1 MVMSLPV
8 SASVPDLAM
17 TIPTGFA
24 AALGI
29 WFATTTA
36 ILLAE
41 AGLAR
46 RIARF
51 PLLSTWQALSVTV
64 VRVRAGLRLE
74 QKCVTTRQRS
84 AVRSAHAQPASGS
97 QISRIL
103 LRIAAFAF
111 GLGVALPTLA
121 QTISGSSLSITGQS
135 TLQGD
140 VVTCSGHPWID
151 VRCNGAMA
159 DGNHDDTNAI
169 NNTISAAIANNWPVR
184 LPAGSYK
191 VTSRIIVD
199 YATQAGQGFRLISDG
214 AVIDGRAIA
223 SGPVLQ
229 IQCGG
234 GTTSSPTGC
243 FYFKEEGTLFVNG
256 NTPAYVVV
264 VGKTDFSDAH
274 NSAKFD
280 HLIVN
285 NANTAAA
292 GGGCQ
297 FNYVL
302 DSDIFAVCVATG
314 GAAGLAFE
322 QVQFSRVSGAGTAEG
337 TGGRG
342 LVLENGYN
350 FSNTFFA
357 LDLEVSPT
365 CLSITFS
372 HNGLNTFVSPYFN
385 CVTAVNA
392 TSSDGNVLIN
402 PNYGGATVN
411 YGPLSTGISVIGTGS
426 RDDWLFPAAGSYV
439 ATAIDDGLNVSSY
452 NAPGAS
458 MSVTLPAPPGVNAG
472 WSMGFASDNGKGMTI
487 TTPSGSIIAGGKSV
501 GSITMGAGNYEYVRL
516 QSDGNNFRIISS
528 TRNTRLANGFEPP
541 PWPSNWLFPDSSG
554 YAADLSDNGNI
565 LSSYNS
571 ASGLTVTLPSTN
583 GIPDGWSMGFAT
595 DNNKGLMVQV
605 NTTTGG
611 HIIWPGSGGSQT
623 SLAMANTS
631 QGAYEFIVLQYD
643 GNGNF
648 RVLDATPATA
658 QAIGMIGAAGISRWS
673 FPTVSSYFA
682 TVADNGNVIS
692 SLSSPASY
700 LAVTLPSTTAV
711 PMGWT
716 IGIATEGNK
725 TAAVQ
730 TNSTSGGRILFP
742 GSGATTTSASLA
754 GANYELLVLQFDGG
768 NFRVI
773 QATPATATLMGITG
787 NAPGINRWSFP
798 AVSTYAAAQS
808 DIGNAL
814 SSYNTPTSSL
824 TVTLPPTA
832 AISAGW
838 TMGFTTDNGKTMT
851 VQVNGASNGHIL
863 YPAGTT
869 GTAGNSVTLA
879 PINYEFMA
887 LQFDGS
893 NFRIVSITP
902 RSASVLG
909 MFGHQITSGA
919 APTLGSGSGDCGTS
933 PSIGGNDSAGRVTVG
948 AANGGRCTITFVSPW
963 PNPPVCSAFDETM
976 AILVRPTATS
986 TASMVLTG
994 AFIDGDVLA
1003 YSCLGFQ

>member
-17 TIPTGFA
+17 TVPTGFA

-29 WFATTTA
+29 WFAATTA
-36 ILLAE
+36 MLLAE

-46 RIARF
+46 HITKFRLFGLWRA
-51 PLLSTWQALSVTV
+51 PPVS
-64 VRVRAGLRLE
+64 RVRAALRLE
-74 QKCVTTRQRS
+74 QQSETTTQRS
-84 AVRSAHAQPASGS
+84 AVRPAHRQPTSGLHVT
-97 QISRIL
+97 RTL

-121 QTISGSSLSITGQS
+121 QTITGSSLDITGQS

-151 VRCNGAMA
+151 VRCNGAVA

-169 NNTISAAIANNWPVR
+169 NSTISTAVANNWPVR
-184 LPAGSYK
+184 LTAGTYK
-191 VTSRIIVD
+191 VTSRIIID
-199 YATQAGQGFRLISDG
+199 YATQAGKGFRLISDG
-214 AVIDGRAIA
+214 AVIDGRTIA

-229 IQCGG
+229 IQCSN

-243 FYFKEEGTLFVNG
+243 FYFKEEGALFVNG

-264 VGKTDFSDAH
+264 VGKPDFSDAH

-285 NANTAAA
+285 NASTAAA

-322 QVQFSRVSGAGTAEG
+322 QVQFSRISGAGTAEG

-342 LVLENGYN
+342 VVLENGYN

-372 HNGLNTFVSPYFN
+372 HNGLNTFVSPYFD

-392 TSSDGNVLIN
+392 TASDGNVLIN

-426 RDDWLFPAAGSYV
+426 RDNWLFPVAGSYV
-439 ATAIDDGLNVSSY
+439 TSPIDDGLSVSNY
-452 NAPGAS
+452 NTPGAS
-458 MSVTLPAPPGVNAG
+458 MSVTLPAVSTVNVG

-487 TTPSGSIIAGGKSV
+487 TTTSGLIISGGKSV

-516 QSDGNNFRIISS
+516 QSDGNNFRIVSS

-541 PWPSNWLFPDSSG
+541 PWPSNWLFPASSG
-554 YAADLSDNGNI
+554 YAANLSDNGNV

-571 ASGLTVTLPSTN
+571 AAGLTVTLPPTN
-583 GIPDGWSMGFAT
+583 GLPDGWSIGFAT
-595 DNNKGLMVQV
+595 DNNKSLAVQV
-605 NTTTGG
+605 SNTTGG
-611 HIIWPGSGGSQT
+611 HIVWPGSGGSQI
-623 SLAMANTS
+623 SLTMANTS
-631 QGAYEFIVLQYD
+631 QGAYEFMVLQYD

-648 RVLDATPATA
+648 RVLEATPATA
-658 QAIGMIGAAGISRWS
+658 QAIGMLGAAGINRWS
-673 FPTVSSYFA
+673 FPTVSSYAA

-692 SLSSPASY
+692 SLNSSASY

-711 PMGWT
+711 PVGWT
-716 IGIATEGNK
+716 IGIATDGNK

-730 TNSTSGGRILFP
+730 TNSTSGGRILYP

-773 QATPATATLMGITG
+773 QATPATATLMGISG

-798 AVSTYAAAQS
+798 AVGTYAASQN

-824 TVTLPPTA
+824 TVTLPPTT

-838 TMGFTTDNGKTMT
+838 TMGFATDNGKMMT
-851 VQVNGASNGHIL
+851 VQVNGASGGHIL
-863 YPAGTT
+863 YPAGAT
-869 GTAGNSVTLA
+869 GSAGNSVTLA
-879 PINYEFMA
+879 PVNYEFMA

-902 RSASVLG
+902 RSASALG
-909 MFGHQITSGA
+909 MLGHQITTGA
-919 APTLGSGSGDCGTS
+919 TPALGSGASDCGTS

-948 AANGGRCTITFVSPW
+948 SANGGSCTITFVSPW
-963 PNPPVCSAFDETM
+963 PNPPVCSVFDETSGT
-976 AILVRPTATS
+976 LVRPTAAS
-986 TASMVLTG
+986 VASMVLTG
-994 AFIDGDVLA
+994 AFTAGDVLA
-1003 YSCLGFQ
+1003 YSCVGFQ

>member
-1 MVMSLPV
+1 MSLPV
-8 SASVPDLAM
+8 SAFVPDLAM

-41 AGLAR
+41 TGLAR
-46 RIARF
+46 RIAKFRLF
-51 PLLSTWQALSVTV
+51 STWQAFPVTE
-64 VRVRAGLRLE
+64 VRAALRLE
-74 QKCVTTRQRS
+74 QQRVTPRQRRG
-84 AVRSAHAQPASGS
+84 ARPADRQRASGF

-121 QTISGSSLSITGQS
+121 QTISGSSLNITGQS

-151 VRCNGAMA
+151 VRCNGAVG
-159 DGNHDDTNAI
+159 DGNHDDTISI
-169 NNTISAAIANNWPVR
+169 NSTISAAIANNRPVR
-184 LPAGSYK
+184 LTAGTYK
-191 VTSRIIVD
+191 VTSPIIID

-214 AVIDGRAIA
+214 AVIDGRTIA
-223 SGPVLQ
+223 SGAVLQ
-229 IQCGG
+229 IQCGN
-234 GTTSSPTGC
+234 GTSSSPTGC
-243 FYFKEEGTLFVNG
+243 FYFREEGTLFVNG

-274 NSAKFD
+274 NSVKFD

-285 NANTAAA
+285 NTNTAPA

-302 DSDIFAVCVATG
+302 DSDVYAVCVAAG

-322 QVQFSRVSGAGTAEG
+322 QVQFSRISGAGTAEG

-342 LVLENGYN
+342 AVLENGYN

-392 TSSDGNVLIN
+392 TASDGNVLIN

-426 RDDWLFPAAGSYV
+426 RDNWLFPVAGSYV
-439 ATAIDDGLNVSSY
+439 VKPIDDGLSVSNY
-452 NAPGAS
+452 NTPGAS
-458 MSVTLPAPPGVNAG
+458 MSVTLPAVSTVNVG

-487 TTPSGSIIAGGKSV
+487 TATSGSVISGGKSV

-516 QSDGNNFRIISS
+516 QSDGNNFRIVSS

-541 PWPSNWLFPDSSG
+541 PWPSNWLFPAGSG
-554 YAADLSDNGNI
+554 YAANLSDNGNV
-565 LSSYNS
+565 LTSYNS
-571 ASGLTVTLPSTN
+571 AAGLTVTLPSTN
-583 GIPDGWSMGFAT
+583 GLPDGWSLGFAT

-605 NTTTGG
+605 NSTTGG
-611 HIIWPGSGGSQT
+611 HIVWPGSGGSQT

-631 QGAYEFIVLQYD
+631 QGAYEFMVLQYD

-648 RVLDATPATA
+648 RVLEATPATA
-658 QAIGMIGAAGISRWS
+658 QAIGMVGAAGISRWS
-673 FPTVSSYFA
+673 FPTVSSYSA

-692 SLSSPASY
+692 SLNSPASY

-716 IGIATEGNK
+716 IGIATDGNK

-730 TNSTSGGRILFP
+730 TNSTSGGRILYP

-773 QATPATATLMGITG
+773 QATPATATLMGISG

-798 AVSTYAAAQS
+798 AVGTYAASQS

-814 SSYNTPTSSL
+814 SSYNTPVSSL
-824 TVTLPPTA
+824 TVTLPPTT

-838 TMGFTTDNGKTMT
+838 TMGFATDNGKTMT
-851 VQVNGASNGHIL
+851 VQVNGAAGAHIL
-863 YPAGTT
+863 YPAGAT
-869 GTAGNSVTLA
+869 GSAGNSVTLA

-887 LQFDGS
+887 LQFDGG

-902 RSASVLG
+902 RSASALG
-909 MFGHQITSGA
+909 MLGHQITTGATPAVGSGA
-919 APTLGSGSGDCGTS
+919 SDCGTL

-948 AANGGRCTITFVSPW
+948 SANGGVCTITFVSPW
-963 PNPPVCSAFDETM
+963 PNPPVCSVFDETSGT
-976 AILVRPTATS
+976 LVRPTAAS

-994 AFIDGDVLA
+994 AFSAGDVLA
-1003 YSCLGFQ
+1003 YSCVGFQ